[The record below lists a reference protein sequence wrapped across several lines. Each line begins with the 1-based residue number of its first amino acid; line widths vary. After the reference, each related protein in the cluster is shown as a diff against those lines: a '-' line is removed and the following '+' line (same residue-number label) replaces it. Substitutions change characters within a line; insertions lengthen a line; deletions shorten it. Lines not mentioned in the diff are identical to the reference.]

1 MCLPN
6 FFGNLQKSKVK
17 SQILS
22 TVENVPKI
30 YWTFLVL
37 NFAKMYQ
44 NFQKLTVYVKNRRSL
59 YQKFWKLMVYVKNG
73 WLFLKFLPWPVHSVY
88 KMEQI
93 GPKWL
98 IKMVKNPKKFTG
110 IFDLCQILGLST
122 LTKNAPECT
131 AKNVPV
137 FPVHCH

>member
-1 MCLPN
+1 MKNVPLRKYLLLFACKLSLNKHSFTDNPAKVKKTYLWPFKIISDTLGKAMCLPN
-6 FFGNLQKSKVK
+6 FFGILQKSKVK

-59 YQKFWKLMVYVKNG
+59 YQKF
-73 WLFLKFLPWPVHSVY
+73 
-88 KMEQI
+88 
-93 GPKWL
+93 
-98 IKMVKNPKKFTG
+98 
-110 IFDLCQILGLST
+110 
-122 LTKNAPECT
+122 
-131 AKNVPV
+131 
-137 FPVHCH
+137 